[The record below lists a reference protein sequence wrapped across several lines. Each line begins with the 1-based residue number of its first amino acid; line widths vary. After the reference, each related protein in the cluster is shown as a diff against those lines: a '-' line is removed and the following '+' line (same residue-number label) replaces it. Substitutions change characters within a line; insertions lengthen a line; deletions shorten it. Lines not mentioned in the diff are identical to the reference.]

1 MAKENAKDSA
11 KDKEKKR
18 LRDSFKSFD
27 LDPVDPPTP
36 ANQETDNNI
45 YDLGLNNRDAANDD
59 DAPEDDDRPSK
70 KGWSLEEEAEQERI
84 VEAAMGILPKRK
96 EIRKAIEE
104 ASDLDM
110 IRVIAAG
117 LIENHYRG
125 RLDPKDVDSMS
136 AAALLVDAENFDDIF
151 DKFDPL
157 TGSIVDEIR
166 MTDEIE
172 DPDQYYTALSQMEP
186 ESKRVFIAL
195 QLAELE
201 ASQED
206 LKEGRDGPY
215 QDDHEEMAEKI
226 AAASDGLDKGLV
238 RRAVSLFNEVSR
250 GSGYTVNLTF
260 DNQGY
265 VQSQPFP
272 DIPVKKEPKD
282 PSAKGSA
289 PKPPKP

>member
-1 MAKENAKDSA
+1 MAKKSASDNA

-18 LRDSFKSFD
+18 LRDSFRSFD
-27 LDPVDPPTP
+27 LDPVDPPAP
-36 ANQETDNNI
+36 AEAEPEKNI
-45 YDLGLNNRDAANDD
+45 YDLGFNTRDAAND

-117 LIENHYRG
+117 LIESHYRG

-151 DKFDPL
+151 EMFDPM
-157 TGSIVDEIR
+157 TAGIVDEIR
-166 MTDEIE
+166 MAEDIE
-172 DPDQYYTALSQMEP
+172 DPDQYYDTLAQMEP

-215 QDDHEEMAEKI
+215 PDDHEDMAEKI
-226 AAASDGLDKGLV
+226 AAASEGVDKGML

-250 GSGYTVNLTF
+250 GSGYTVNLSINK
-260 DNQGY
+260 DG
-265 VQSQPFP
+265 VVESQPFP

-282 PSAKGSA
+282 PSAKGA
-289 PKPPKP
+289 PPKPPKP

>member
-1 MAKENAKDSA
+1 MAKKSASDNA

-18 LRDSFKSFD
+18 LRDSFRSFD
-27 LDPVDPPTP
+27 LDPVDPPAP
-36 ANQETDNNI
+36 AEQEPEKDL
-45 YDLGLNNRDAANDD
+45 YDLGFNTRDAANDD
-59 DAPEDDDRPSK
+59 DVPDDDRPSR

-84 VEAAMGILPKRK
+84 VQAALGILPKRK
-96 EIRKAIEE
+96 EIRRAIEE

-110 IRVIAAG
+110 TRVIAAG

-125 RLDPKDVDSMS
+125 RLNPKDVDSMT

-151 DKFDPL
+151 ESFDPL
-157 TGSIVDEIR
+157 TTSIVDEIR

-172 DPDQYYTALSQMEP
+172 DPEQYYSALSQMEP

-201 ASQED
+201 AAQED

-215 QDDHEEMAEKI
+215 QDDHEAMAEDI
-226 AAASDGLDKGLV
+226 AAASEGVDKGLV

-250 GSGYTVNLTF
+250 NSGYTVNLTI
-260 DNQGY
+260 DKDGY

-282 PSAKGSA
+282 PKNGA

>member
-27 LDPVDPPTP
+27 LDPVDPP
-36 ANQETDNNI
+36 AQEPPEPEKNI

-59 DAPEDDDRPSK
+59 DVPEDDDRPSR

-84 VEAAMGILPKRK
+84 VEAAKGILPKRK
-96 EIRKAIEE
+96 EIRRALDEAIG
-104 ASDLDM
+104 LDM
-110 IRVIAAG
+110 IGVIAAG

-125 RLDPKDVDSMS
+125 RLDPKEVDSMS
-136 AAALLVDAENFDDIF
+136 AAALLVDTENFDDIF
-151 DKFDPL
+151 DIFDPL
-157 TGSIVDEIR
+157 TGSIVDEIH

-172 DPDQYYTALSQMEP
+172 DPEQYYTALSQMET

-195 QLAELE
+195 QVAELE
-201 ASQED
+201 AAQED

-215 QDDHEEMAEKI
+215 QDDHEDMAERI

-260 DNQGY
+260 DSQGH

-282 PSAKGSA
+282 PKAKGGA
-289 PKPPKP
+289 PKPPQP